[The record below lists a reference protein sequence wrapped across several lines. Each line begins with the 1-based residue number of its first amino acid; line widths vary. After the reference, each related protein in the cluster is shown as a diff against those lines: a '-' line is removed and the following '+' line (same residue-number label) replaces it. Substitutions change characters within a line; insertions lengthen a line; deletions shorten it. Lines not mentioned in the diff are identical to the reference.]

1 MDPQDD
7 PEARIRELERSLA
20 DQARKSELGDRRQE
34 SYSDP
39 PAAQTPYGAPFH
51 PTPRSWSGIPTRWI
65 VLGVLF
71 IVAIFVAPI
80 VVGMVIMFSAV
91 NSAFDEVRQS
101 PDATSTT
108 TTATTTTT
116 TTSTRT
122 STTTPT
128 TTEDSIEQ
136 VPPNGVHYYGFGVNK
151 TMACNDSSVR
161 IDGDDNTIVI
171 IGHCVSLE
179 VSGTHNDVTV
189 DSADAI
195 SAGGSRNHV
204 TYHSGSP
211 RIDNSSSSSVV
222 AHG

>member
-1 MDPQDD
+1 VDPQDD

-20 DQARKSELGDRRQE
+20 DQARKSELVGRRQE

-39 PAAQTPYGAPFH
+39 PASPTPYGAPFR
-51 PTPRSWSGIPTRWI
+51 PTPRSWSEIPTRWI

-91 NSAFDEVRQS
+91 NSAFDEARQS
-101 PDATSTT
+101 PDATSATT
-108 TTATTTTT
+108 TTTTT

-179 VSGTHNDVTV
+179 VNGTHNDVTV
-189 DSADAI
+189 GSADAI

-204 TYHSGSP
+204 TYRSGSP